1 MGTLL
6 TKNQLRRLPNYLHL
20 LKNLKTSGM
29 KYISCQTI
37 ADCLDLNKEQVRKD
51 IALISSTDGVPNKGR
66 EVSTLINDIETILGY
81 KTNTNA
87 VLIGAGSLGTAL
99 CYYKGFE
106 NYGLNIV
113 AAFDKYPSNIGK
125 KVGNVPLFNINELD
139 AKFLAELNAEIGI
152 ICVPDK
158 FAQEVAD
165 QLIKT
170 NIQAIW
176 NLAPT
181 KINAPKEI
189 IVLDSDL
196 ASALAVL
203 SHELYLKKQEEK

>member
-125 KVGNVPLFNINELD
+125 KVGNVPLFNINDLD
-139 AKFLAELNAEIGI
+139 AKFLAESSDEIGI
-152 ICVPDK
+152 LCVPDK

-165 QLIKT
+165 QLIKS

-181 KINAPKEI
+181 KINAPKDI

>member
-66 EVSTLINDIETILGY
+66 EISTLINDIETILGY

-113 AAFDKYPSNIGK
+113 AAFDKYPTNIGK

-139 AKFLAELNAEIGI
+139 AKFLTELNAEIGI

-165 QLIKT
+165 QLIKS

>member
-1 MGTLL
+1 M
-6 TKNQLRRLPNYLHL
+6 
-20 LKNLKTSGM
+20 
-29 KYISCQTI
+29 
-37 ADCLDLNKEQVRKD
+37 
-51 IALISSTDGVPNKGR
+51 
-66 EVSTLINDIETILGY
+66 
-81 KTNTNA
+81 
-87 VLIGAGSLGTAL
+87 
-99 CYYKGFE
+99 KGFE

-165 QLIKT
+165 QLIKS

-181 KINAPKEI
+181 KINAPKDI

>member
-1 MGTLL
+1 M
-6 TKNQLRRLPNYLHL
+6 R
-20 LKNLKTSGM
+20 
-29 KYISCQTI
+29 
-37 ADCLDLNKEQVRKD
+37 
-51 IALISSTDGVPNKGR
+51 
-66 EVSTLINDIETILGY
+66 
-81 KTNTNA
+81 NA
-87 VLIGAGSLGTAL
+87 VKEANDA
-99 CYYKGFE
+99 
-106 NYGLNIV
+106 V

-165 QLIKT
+165 QLIKS

-181 KINAPKEI
+181 KINAPKDI